1 MEKEHII
8 FGIIANVEAITAG
21 KEGEKEF
28 IEKEI
33 SGELMKDLMKVI

>member
-8 FGIIANVEAITAG
+8 FVIRAIVEAITAG
-21 KEGEKEF
+21 KEVDKVF
-28 IEKEI
+28 IQKEI